1 MFRFLIVDDNDNDA
15 LLISSL
21 IEQEFSREAKCEH
34 CTTRWSTLAW
44 LDPERHA
51 PFDAI
56 LLDLNLPDSKGLETF
71 RVVRAAAPDAAIV
84 VWSGRE
90 DERGLRDLL
99 IEEGA
104 SGYLDKGQV
113 NPRQIFET
121 LRDAATLHRSSV
133 RMSSEERQIIEESE
147 RRARDYVEAVRKD
160 ESRGAHE
167 EEQAMVM
174 AAQIRQ
180 ASTIHRLFAQQGET
194 LGKLLTVVK
203 SLQKRAD
210 DHDNKIAEVEET
222 GRHTV
227 VEVDKTQEETKRLDR
242 RIKAIIAAVALGSF
256 GLGEAREPIMKA
268 IIQIFGG

>member
-15 LLISSL
+15 LLVSSL
-21 IEQEFSREAKCEH
+21 IEQDFSREAKCEH
-34 CTTRWSTLAW
+34 CTTRWATLSW
-44 LDPERHA
+44 LDTDRHA

-56 LLDLNLPDSKGLETF
+56 LLDLNLPDSKGVETF
-71 RVVRAAAPDAAIV
+71 RVIRAAAPAVAIV
-84 VWSGRE
+84 VWSGRD

-147 RRARDYVEAVRKD
+147 RRARDYVQAVRKD
-160 ESRGAHE
+160 ETRGAHE

-194 LGKLLTVVK
+194 LGKLLVEVK
-203 SLQKRAD
+203 SLRRRTD
-210 DHDNKIAEVEET
+210 DHESKIE
-222 GRHTV
+222 
-227 VEVDKTQEETKRLDR
+227 EVDKSGRYTAIEVGRTAEETKRLGR
-242 RIKAIIAAVALGSF
+242 RVKAIIAAVALGSF
-256 GLGEAREPIMKA
+256 GLGEAREPLMRA
-268 IIQIFGG
+268 ILQIFGG